1 MKIKIVDF
9 DYDFL
14 HYITHD
20 DINVS
25 NFDFENFM
33 IIYNS
38 KYDKAFLDRASNK
51 NSLTF
56 SEGITGASDKNS
68 LTFSEGITRA
78 SDKNSLTFSQGITG
92 ASDKNS
98 LTFSQGITGASD
110 KNSLTFSEGIT
121 TRAAENDSAILEEYL
136 QLLDKVIAKFVKLM
150 NEEFQ

>member
-38 KYDKAFLDRASNK
+38 KNDKAFLDRTSNK

-56 SEGITGASDKNS
+56 SKGITGASDKNS
-68 LTFSEGITRA
+68 LTFSE
-78 SDKNSLTFSQGITG
+78 
-92 ASDKNS
+92 
-98 LTFSQGITGASD
+98 GITGASD

>member
-1 MKIKIVDF
+1 MKIKIIDF

-20 DINVS
+20 NINVS
-25 NFDFENFM
+25 SFDFENFM

-38 KYDKAFLDRASNK
+38 KNDQAFLNRV
-51 NSLTF
+51 
-56 SEGITGASDKNS
+56 SDKNS

-78 SDKNSLTFSQGITG
+78 SDKNSLTFSEGITR

-98 LTFSQGITGASD
+98 S
-110 KNSLTFSEGIT
+110 TFSEEIT
-121 TRAAENDSAILEEYL
+121 TRAAGNDSAILEEYL

>member
-68 LTFSEGITRA
+68 LTFSEGIT
-78 SDKNSLTFSQGITG
+78 G